1 MKHNFL
7 KTMVTIIL
15 SLSILLSVCIQAFAD
30 SETDIYQNNMT
41 YVDEYG
47 TVRVDGHPTG
57 CAPVKDESIFLE
69 HKPETVNTKDNVSL
83 PSSLDLSASNYFPQI
98 GDQGSISSSTAW
110 ATTYYQFGYQIAR
123 LESWNAKTTTSKQ
136 FSPKWTYNFIND
148 GNNIAVSYDSCYKIL
163 KAQGAVRYSEFTP
176 TGINTPSEY
185 RYWYTNKTGMKNA
198 LHYKVSNVYQCYFAN
213 LGSNPDTPITSNSCA
228 AVNELKS
235 LLNTGKVLTM
245 ETYIGGWDFRN
256 LSSQYNT
263 SLNGQYVCIKQ
274 NGSSGFHA
282 MSIVGYDDNISYDLN
297 GNGTIQSFEKGA
309 FKIANSWGSGWT
321 HGNQG
326 FIWVM
331 YDALNTVSNA
341 NVQNSSSR
349 TALINNSKCYY
360 MSVEEYPLDLT
371 AEVTYYQKD
380 RSQIRTRL
388 GNSSTS
394 YTSPSSYFE
403 TIFHNSTTG
412 HAGPYNFSGSGTTYQ
427 TKTFVFD
434 YANLFSTNSIIKNYY
449 VTIRDIQSSDNDC
462 STIVSNIKLIDS
474 TGKTV
479 VNDTVQ
485 KTITSTTKNY
495 KYRLGIVG
503 DINNDG
509 IVSLSDVTKLQ
520 QYLANLVSL
529 SSDALKLADV
539 NGDGSVNSM
548 DVTCIQNYTAQVI
561 SSFPN
566 GLVQYLG

>member
-1 MKHNFL
+1 MKHNLF
-7 KTMVTIIL
+7 KIAVTIL
-15 SLSILLSVCIQAFAD
+15 SLSVLLSVCTQAFAD
-30 SETDIYQNNMT
+30 SDTDIYQDNLT

-47 TVRVDGHPTG
+47 SIWVDGHPTG
-57 CAPVKDESIFLE
+57 CTPNVDESIFLD
-69 HKPETVNTKDNVSL
+69 HKPETTNMKDSLSL
-83 PSSLDLSASNYFPQI
+83 PASLDLSASNYFPQI
-98 GDQGSISSSTAW
+98 GDQGNINSCTAW

-123 LESWNAKTTTSKQ
+123 LNSWNAKTTTSKQ
-136 FSPKWTYNFIND
+136 FSPKWTYNFVND
-148 GNNIAVSYDSCYKIL
+148 GNNQGTSYDDCYKIL
-163 KAQGAVRYSEFTP
+163 KSQGAVRYSEFTP

-198 LHYKVSNVYQCYFAN
+198 LQYKVSNVYNCYFAN
-213 LGSNPDTPITSNSCA
+213 LGSNADTPITSNSCA
-228 AVNELKS
+228 AVNELKN
-235 LLNTGKVLTM
+235 LLNNGKILTFS
-245 ETYIGGWDFRN
+245 TNIDQWDFKT
-256 LSSQYNT
+256 LSSQYN
-263 SLNGQYVCIKQ
+263 SALNGQKVCIKQ
-274 NGSSGFHA
+274 KSGSGGHA

-297 GNGTIQSFEKGA
+297 GNGSIQNYEKGA
-309 FKIANSWGSGWT
+309 FKIANSWGTGWSN
-321 HGNQG
+321 GNQG

-331 YDALNTVSNA
+331 YDALNTLSNTGT
-341 NVQNSSSR
+341 QNPSGRTPLIKDSR
-349 TALINNSKCYY
+349 CYY
-360 MSVEEYPLDLT
+360 VSIETYPLDLI

-394 YTSPSSYFE
+394 YTTPSSYFE
-403 TIFHNSTTG
+403 TLFHNSTTH
-412 HAGPYNFSGSGTTYQ
+412 HAGPYNFSGSGTSYQ

-434 YANLFSTNSIIKNYY
+434 YANLFSTNSVIKNYY

-462 STIVSNIKLIDS
+462 STIVTNIKLIDS

-479 VNDTVQ
+479 VNDTAQ
-485 KTITSTTKNY
+485 KTITSTTQNY

-509 IVSLSDVTKLQ
+509 TVSLSDVTKLQ
-520 QYLANLVSL
+520 QYLAALVSL

-539 NGDGSVNSM
+539 NGDDSVNSM